1 MTKPKTSNKVNGTRG
16 RTNHKDARLKDIVM
30 KAAHLFYQNGY
41 ARTTTREIAEAAGIS
56 KGLLYYY
63 ISSKEDFL
71 GLFIDTAIE
80 SFGGYNQEIL
90 DMLPKASSAVAL
102 KRAVKE
108 FITGLDA
115 LQDMILFWYHESR
128 YMTRSQLAKV
138 IEQELS
144 VIAFFEAILDAGN
157 KKGEFSEEDTNL
169 AAYQIHAL
177 CINWALKRWYLRNRY
192 SLEDYISK
200 IQKSSLAIAGY
211 RGTGKFNG

>member
-1 MTKPKTSNKVNGTRG
+1 MIKPQPSGKIKGTRG
-16 RTNHKDARLKDIVM
+16 RPNQKDARLKDIVM

-63 ISSKEDFL
+63 INSKEDFL

-90 DMLPKASSAVAL
+90 DMLPNVSSAMAL
-102 KRAVKE
+102 KRAVRE
-108 FITGLDA
+108 FISGLDA

-128 YMTRSQLAKV
+128 YMSRSQIDRV
-138 IEQELS
+138 IEQELR
-144 VIAFFEAILDAGN
+144 VVAFFEAIINTGHQN
-157 KKGEFSEEDTNL
+157 GEFSEDDTNL

-177 CINWALKRWYLRNRY
+177 CINWALKRWYLKNRY

-200 IQKSSLAIAGY
+200 IQKSALAIAGY
-211 RGTGKFNG
+211 KVK